1 MKSTLQIY
9 IKYLYTVRKMVKYIQ
24 SYNNTRIYMYVGG
37 LQKLKEWGSRWSPVC
52 YRTANS
58 SSGRQIIVYIFAI
71 YISEATGYGYI
82 QICEKCTQ
90 DYCGCVCA
98 FCNYEKL

>member
-37 LQKLKEWGSRWSPVC
+37 LQKLKE
-52 YRTANS
+52 
-58 SSGRQIIVYIFAI
+58 
-71 YISEATGYGYI
+71 
-82 QICEKCTQ
+82 
-90 DYCGCVCA
+90 
-98 FCNYEKL
+98 